1 MKNDVKIMTDVF
13 KNAMIFEKYKKLWSD
28 ALNYVDGLLANND
41 RKTQNALAGIE
52 QEEFTIAT
60 AEHMNEIYT
69 ENAKNDIKKHRKTV
83 AILLSTIGIFLIF
96 LVLLFLLNFKKAA
109 AMLLMVL
116 SPIFVGIGPMVILG
130 IIIYNLYNSHKRK
143 NDMKKLTSQNV
154 NHQKSVAANNIKSY
168 NSFLQKVKSERTHLL
183 TKRQTIVT
191 EFNKAKNTLN
201 QIYSYGLIPERYQG
215 LVQTATIYGYLYN
228 GICTNICGHG
238 GVYERYE
245 DDLQRSVIIG
255 QLDSISKKL
264 DIVIKNQQELKR
276 TLDSI
281 DITLSGIK
289 REVEYGNQLLSDI
302 RTNTAIGAAA
312 AQQSAAHQEYIA
324 TAVWRSL

>member
-13 KNAMIFEKYKKLWSD
+13 KNAMVFEKHKKLWSD
-28 ALNYVDGLLANND
+28 ALNYVDGLLAKNYK
-41 RKTQNALAGIE
+41 KTQNALAGIE

-60 AEHMNEIYT
+60 VEQMNEIYI

-83 AILLSTIGIFLIF
+83 TVLLSTIGIFLIA
-96 LVLLFLLNFKKAA
+96 LVILFLLDLKQAA

-116 SPIFVGIGPMVILG
+116 SPVFIGIGPMVILG
-130 IIIYNLYNSHKRK
+130 IIIYSFYNSHKRK
-143 NDMKKLTSQNV
+143 NDMKKLTPQNV
-154 NHQKSVAANNIKSY
+154 HHQKNVATNNIKSY
-168 NSFLQKVKSERTHLL
+168 NSFLQKAKSEKTHLL
-183 TKRQTIVT
+183 TKRQIIVT
-191 EFNKAKNTLN
+191 EFNKAKNTLE

-245 DDLQRSVIIG
+245 EDLKFGVIVG
-255 QLDSISKKL
+255 YLDAISSKL
-264 DIVIKNQQELKR
+264 DIVIKNQQELMR
-276 TLDSI
+276 TLNSI
-281 DITLSGIK
+281 DITLSEIK
-289 REVEYGNQLLSDI
+289 KEVEYGNQMLSDI